1 MQYNS
6 LLQSVVMLTFSFAS
20 VFFNSV
26 ETTINHVG
34 CFMTGTYVY
43 NYSWE
48 FNALTGVSF
57 FLEIRPEYK

>member
-1 MQYNS
+1 
-6 LLQSVVMLTFSFAS
+6 MLKFSFAS

-48 FNALTGVSF
+48 FNALTGVSIF
-57 FLEIRPEYK
+57 VEIRPEYT